1 MIHNGSNVEYEYEY
15 LMNGAR
21 GVARGGMP
29 SPPPPSLG
37 GPPVCITVSSVSA
50 VVRCC
55 VVWVG
60 VYRPACFGM
69 SLQTA
74 PLVIFN
80 L

>member
-37 GPPVCITVSSVSA
+37 GPPVCITVSA
-50 VVRCC
+50 VVRCG
-55 VVWVG
+55 VG
-60 VYRPACFGM
+60 VGGESIGPPV
-69 SLQTA
+69 LE
-74 PLVIFN
+74 
-80 L
+80 